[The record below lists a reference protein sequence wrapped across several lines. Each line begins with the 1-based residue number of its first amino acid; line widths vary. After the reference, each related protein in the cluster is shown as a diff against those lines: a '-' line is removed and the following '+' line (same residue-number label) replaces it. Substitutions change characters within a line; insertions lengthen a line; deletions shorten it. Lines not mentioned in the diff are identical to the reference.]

1 MLCGCC
7 AVSVILCVAMSP
19 SGGGGGGSP
28 GLSASQLGGGDG
40 RHGVWMLFGY
50 YAGGIFV
57 FLSDGVWL

>member
-28 GLSASQLGGGDG
+28 GLSASLLGGDG